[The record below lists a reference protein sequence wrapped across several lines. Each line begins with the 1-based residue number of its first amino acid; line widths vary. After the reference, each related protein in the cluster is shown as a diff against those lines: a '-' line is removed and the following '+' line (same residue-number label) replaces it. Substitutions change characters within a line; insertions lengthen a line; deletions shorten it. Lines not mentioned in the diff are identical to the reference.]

1 MAPPRTLKNRVLATL
16 PALDGAVWR
25 TLSGGRTNR
34 LWRVGD
40 TVIKAYDP
48 DAGSPLFP
56 NESSAEAQALSRFG
70 PLSLSPVLEHSGE
83 GWIAYRFV
91 EGAPWR
97 SDPARVAALLHRLH
111 STYAPGFRVLPSGSG
126 AILAQARAILAGC
139 TGRIASA
146 PEDPG
151 IPPVDQTCP
160 LHGDAVPGN
169 IVDGPGGLTLIDW
182 QCPASGD
189 PTEDL
194 ATFLSPAMQRLY
206 RGAILLGSGTRGLP
220 RRISRP
226 GHRRPLPRAEISLP
240 LAHGRPLPL
249 ESRTRGQRLCR
260 RAAARV
266 CLNRS
271 HSAPEPNTDSSWRTY
286 RAGRCAIRHHKVNN
300 FHKERR
306 ACTTTGSGAM
316 SRNTPPVCL

>member
-1 MAPPRTLKNRVLATL
+1 MK
-16 PALDGAVWR
+16 
-25 TLSGGRTNR
+25 
-34 LWRVGD
+34 
-40 TVIKAYDP
+40 
-48 DAGSPLFP
+48 
-56 NESSAEAQALSRFG
+56 SSAEAQALSRFG

-146 PEDPG
+146 PDDPG

-189 PTEDL
+189 PTEDI

-206 RGAILLGSGTRGLP
+206 RGTILSEAEREAFLAAYPDPAIV
-220 RRISRP
+220 
-226 GHRRPLPRAEISLP
+226 
-240 LAHGRPLPL
+240 
-249 ESRTRGQRLCR
+249 
-260 RAAARV
+260 AR
-266 CLNRS
+266 
-271 HSAPEPNTDSSWRTY
+271 Y
-286 RAGRCAIRHHKVNN
+286 RALKSVYRWRMAAHCLWKA
-300 FHKERR
+300 ER
-306 ACTTTGSGAM
+306 GA
-316 SRNTPPVCL
+316 SDYAGALRLEFA